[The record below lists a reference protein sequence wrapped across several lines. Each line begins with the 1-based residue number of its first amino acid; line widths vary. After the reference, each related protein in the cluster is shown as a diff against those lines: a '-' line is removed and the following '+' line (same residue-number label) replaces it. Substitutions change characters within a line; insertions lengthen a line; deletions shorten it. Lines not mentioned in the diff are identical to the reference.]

1 MMDWSALSLA
11 KDSFRAMTGPSSTW
25 SMLWGANDCPDLFDT
40 GVVPAGLIEEI
51 VEEQPARQV
60 EPARRRRGNEDAEGS
75 GNFEPVED
83 ESAYSSP
90 SDPGSDS
97 DSSVHSECDEDELSY
112 TPIDSAAK
120 RDGIA
125 AGLQETR
132 DISDLLELSQSEAAT
147 ALGMTPSTLCK
158 RWKEAVGA
166 RKWPF
171 RALGKIDK
179 DIAALRKKTPMSR
192 GHESRIAQLRKHRR
206 EILAPATIRLM

>member
-1 MMDWSALSLA
+1 MMDWSALSLN
-11 KDSFRAMTGPSSTW
+11 KDSFRAMIDPASTW
-25 SMLWGANDCPDLFDT
+25 SMLLGANDCPDLMET

-51 VEEQPARQV
+51 EEEQPVREDQPEVRQ
-60 EPARRRRGNEDAEGS
+60 RQRNEDDEA
-75 GNFEPVED
+75 GNFEPFED
-83 ESAYSSP
+83 ESEYSSP
-90 SDPGSDS
+90 SDPSSDN
-97 DSSVHSECDEDELSY
+97 DSSAHSESDEDELSDAA
-112 TPIDSAAK
+112 IDSAAK
-120 RDGIA
+120 RVGIA
-125 AGLQETR
+125 AGQETR

-147 ALGMTPSTLCK
+147 ALGMRPSTLCK